1 MRSIPLISSTL
12 LIITMCGCAAHPAPI
27 IDIQGVDMARYD
39 DDMADC
45 AGYGEQIRIE
55 QGIIKGAAAGAAVGT
70 ATGAISGNPDR
81 GAGYGAIFG
90 AAESARFNDREKQ
103 RVVKNCMRG
112 RGYRVLN

>member
-45 AGYGEQIRIE
+45 ASYGEQIHIE
-55 QGIIKGAAAGAAVGT
+55 QGIVKGAAAGAAVGT
-70 ATGAISGNPDR
+70 ATGAISGNPGS

>member
-1 MRSIPLISSTL
+1 M
-12 LIITMCGCAAHPAPI
+12 GCTAHPDPI
-27 IDIQGVDMARYD
+27 IDTRGVDLVAYE

-45 AGYGEQIRIE
+45 ASYGQQIHIE
-55 QGIIKGAAAGAAVGT
+55 QGVVKGAAAGAAVGT
-70 ATGAISGNPDR
+70 ATGAISGNTAR

-90 AAESARFNDREKQ
+90 AAESARLNDRMKQ